1 MSELSGV
8 LSLFFIVA
16 AFMTS
21 CSSNGSQQGP
31 STPAI
36 IEYIAE

>member
-8 LSLFFIVA
+8 LSLLFIAA

-21 CSSNGSQQGP
+21 CSNDPPLGRKA
-31 STPAI
+31 PAI

>member
-21 CSSNGSQQGP
+21 CSNHPPLGRTS
-31 STPAI
+31 PAI